1 MLWPSGT
8 VSSSS
13 WMTGMEIIKLN
24 GLILTS
30 QICRSKIFVKVF
42 FPLFRLKFRIPIPIM
57 GSTEDFDQLI
67 GAVILISI
75 VTLRAKKRLKK
86 CLIIIFSLLLLIN
99 KKCASHFRRELSNK
113 NKQLNETKTW
123 IYGSCL
129 IRQSF

>member
-67 GAVILISI
+67 GAVSLISFL
-75 VTLRAKKRLKK
+75 TLRAKKTQKVLNYN
-86 CLIIIFSLLLLIN
+86 IFSLLLIN
-99 KKCASHFRRELSNK
+99 KKWASHFRI
-113 NKQLNETKTW
+113 ETSKE
-123 IYGSCL
+123 INC
-129 IRQSF
+129 